1 MNKDSPIEVS
11 VVTEYLPR
19 QSEPLKQQFAFAY
32 HITISNHGNKAAQ
45 LVSRHWI
52 ITDGNEAT
60 QEVQGLGVVG
70 EQPMIN
76 PGESYRYTSGVI
88 LETEIGTMSGTYHML
103 CETGVSFDA
112 PIPTFLLA
120 VPNAIN

>member
-1 MNKDSPIEVS
+1 MNKENPIEVV
-11 VVTEYLPR
+11 VVTEYLPH
-19 QSEPLKQQFAFAY
+19 QSEPQKQQFAFAY
-32 HITISNHGNKAAQ
+32 HITVNNRGDKAAQ

-52 ITDGNEAT
+52 ITDGNDVT

-103 CETGVSFDA
+103 SETGVAFDA